1 MVHRE
6 IFCYLFSFF
15 FNFIWYLFIY
25 LLTLRCKSTINFL
38 YMYNI
43 VGDININ

>member
-1 MVHRE
+1 MQ
-6 IFCYLFSFF
+6 YLFLSFSSFF

-38 YMYNI
+38 NMYCL
-43 VGDININ
+43 VGIINIY